1 MTQNTF
7 ITGRLIA
14 RGAVIVILLIVGWL
28 LLREQTREAFEGRS
42 AGSIQAPPEHDW
54 KRIDNP
60 RGDGWKTEALASE
73 ISQQLDRL
81 RAVIAGE
88 GGTGSLSSIA
98 ASSFACGDLRP
109 GNLATA
115 YEAPS
120 LVVRRKNTGAGRPEV
135 PPVHRGIAGLEKA
148 LEDFTG
154 PWSGSRNVRAS
165 FKVYG
170 IEERDGLVETTQYL
184 AIFSR
189 NEAGLLEEHSTW
201 TARWKKDGPA
211 AALLTSLEVSA
222 LEQTRSRRQGPLFS
236 DQTGAVLGANPSFRR
251 QLQLGLNHWLNRSQ
265 DNRFFALLGTPGLAL
280 GDVNGDGLDDLY
292 VCQEGGLP
300 NLLFLRNPDG
310 TATDSSAASGANWL
324 ESSRAALLVDLD
336 NDGRQD
342 LAVTVLGAVVL
353 AAGDGTGRFEL
364 RSCLPT
370 GNDTMSLSAADPDL
384 DGDLDLYVC
393 SHKADDLSQDAGVVS
408 IGATEGFV
416 YHDANNAAANI
427 LFRNDISASGKWTF
441 TDITAQSGLDVNNR
455 RFSFAAAWE
464 DYDNDGDPDLYVAND
479 FGRNNLYRN
488 ESDGKGGLRFVDV
501 AAGEGAEDSASGMS
515 VSWSDYDRDGLMDIY
530 ISNMFSAAGARVTS
544 QELFKPRASGL
555 VRRRLQRF
563 ARGNTLLRG
572 GDDGF
577 EDASLIANV
586 NMGRWAW
593 GSGFVDI
600 NGDGWDDLVVA
611 NGYITTED
619 TGDL

>member
-1 MTQNTF
+1 MTQNTL

-184 AIFSR
+184 AILSR
-189 NEAGLLEEHSTW
+189 SEAGLLEEHSTW

-236 DQTGAVLGANPSFRR
+236 DRTGAVLGANPSFRR

-393 SHKADDLSQDAGVVS
+393 SHKARPRGSSTTMPTTRPRTSSFETTSPPAENGPSRTSPRNRASTSTTAVS
-408 IGATEGFV
+408 ASPQPGKTTTMMEIPTSTSPTTSGAT
-416 YHDANNAAANI
+416 
-427 LFRNDISASGKWTF
+427 ISTATRAMARAGCASWTPPPAKGPR
-441 TDITAQSGLDVNNR
+441 TAPRECPS
-455 RFSFAAAWE
+455 
-464 DYDNDGDPDLYVAND
+464 
-479 FGRNNLYRN
+479 
-488 ESDGKGGLRFVDV
+488 
-501 AAGEGAEDSASGMS
+501 
-515 VSWSDYDRDGLMDIY
+515 
-530 ISNMFSAAGARVTS
+530 AGA
-544 QELFKPRASGL
+544 
-555 VRRRLQRF
+555 
-563 ARGNTLLRG
+563 
-572 GDDGF
+572 
-577 EDASLIANV
+577 
-586 NMGRWAW
+586 
-593 GSGFVDI
+593 
-600 NGDGWDDLVVA
+600 
-611 NGYITTED
+611 ITTG
-619 TGDL
+619 TASWTSTSAICSPPPAPA